1 MSFYVYRIVAPVKLY
16 RHLKLTRPNC
26 HSIPTD
32 ILKTFSYYTIFY
44 LCRNTGIWPMYLNF
58 PVFAT
63 GVRIFRASNDVG
75 SWVHM
80 NTRKKHKV
88 RNKMAGYCLISY
100 YCRFPWFLKNK
111 RMECT
116 NLVDPHQLLCPQAL
130 VSFKGGGIY
139 FLNETSA
146 CGCAPG
152 LLSYSYYFAY
162 IPPTIC
168 PQDRLSTKA
177 EVYFGFSRTPTCL

>member
-116 NLVDPHQLLCPQAL
+116 NLVDPHQLLCPWITVVFVLFCIYTPRQSVPKTDCQPRRRSIL
-130 VSFKGGGIY
+130 DSLGLGNRLSGGIY
-139 FLNETSA
+139 A
-146 CGCAPG
+146 
-152 LLSYSYYFAY
+152 
-162 IPPTIC
+162 
-168 PQDRLSTKA
+168 K
-177 EVYFGFSRTPTCL
+177 